1 MENTFPNVGNNKRE
15 KLETIFVRGMKVVTG
30 ISTLVSVRQDRK
42 AGEASQS
49 QFMNAYVR
57 NQLQSAKWFCLL
69 ERFVMLNKAH
79 IKTELKAQG

>member
-42 AGEASQS
+42 AGEAS
-49 QFMNAYVR
+49 
-57 NQLQSAKWFCLL
+57 
-69 ERFVMLNKAH
+69 
-79 IKTELKAQG
+79 